1 MLESCASLRLLTPAA
16 AAEALVTLITDIRRV
31 LIDPE
36 AGNAAKVTRVF
47 ALVDAAAPPPSPG
60 WQAEGAGRPGEARL
74 LSPVSTAAMPPSPG
88 LFTHHAAAEAGEPLR
103 AVIAARTAVDASR
116 YPELRARGF
125 ACKREG
131 HLVTESGR
139 RIAAVSSVYLR
150 DRIPPEAAW
159 LLARTS
165 TPLGL
170 VLEPYG
176 VWREDLAPDGER
188 TRGLLKLPAPG
199 GDVPVAM
206 AWELAL

>member
-1 MLESCASLRLLTPAA
+1 MLESCERFQTQTPDALADVLTG
-16 AAEALVTLITDIRRV
+16 LITGIRRV
-31 LIDPE
+31 LMTE
-36 AGNAAKVTRVF
+36 MTNAQKLTEVF
-47 ALVDAAAPPPSPG
+47 ALVDSAAPPPSPG

-74 LSPVSTAAMPPSPG
+74 LPPVSTAAMPPSPG

-131 HLVTESGR
+131 HLVTASGR
-139 RIAAVSSVYLR
+139 RVAAVSSVYLR

-176 VWREDLAPDGER
+176 AWRENLAPAGER

-199 GDVPVAM
+199 GDMPVAM